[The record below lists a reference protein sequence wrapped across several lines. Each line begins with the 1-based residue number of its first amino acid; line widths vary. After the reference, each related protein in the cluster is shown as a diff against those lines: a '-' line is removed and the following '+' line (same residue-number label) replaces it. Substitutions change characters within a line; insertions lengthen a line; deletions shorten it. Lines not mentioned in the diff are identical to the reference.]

1 MQKPHNLRE
10 QIITAL
16 NHLDHVLPGQ
26 APILDFVHHNTLH
39 GFQHLPFDEALAEFE
54 ALTGICCYLPEA
66 QNREF
71 YRQGRIDDNDLAAA
85 FAQYPNLQTE
95 QIVCTLKDKA
105 ITRQDIYRIA
115 LLFDFQPVSVSQL
128 NWQIEELAALEAVQ
142 ADVPEPVRQ
151 RLLAADGNIVRQLW
165 ASILTKLG
173 LEQAALHPEN
183 MLDLS
188 VEQAEE
194 WLASFD
200 RAQDRHGE
208 SSHQQMRQQSNV
220 ALDELLGQVG
230 GNISLR
236 GFTLALTGIDILDAI
251 RSQLI
256 RFCASGLDEGIAAW
270 QLPERSRLG
279 LYAAW
284 RATAQYDANP
294 FLHELLDWQQI
305 IAELPEDAVDTIIL
319 QLDHLEIPQAQWES
333 YLRRL
338 ALEIPG
344 WSGLINWRQ
353 HHPNYQAANDAA
365 PTLADYLA
373 IRLTLDRLWLNQVCR
388 DTWKIEA
395 KLSAIHGYF
404 RKNLSEFMVRSC
416 LYRGDLPE
424 YLAHRAEAQTLRA
437 GSERY
442 DRTGWQQL
450 ADLIWTWQ
458 CSPMADKQLR
468 SPVGWAGFFA
478 HRLQHQK
485 YGFTNAVGRKTLPT
499 LRLRHSPHNS
509 GWRLF
514 RLCQHLGLN
523 ASVLQQLDAK
533 DLQAMLALLDDFTQ
547 TDRSKIWLVAYEN
560 HYREG
565 FFQAL
570 RANHL
575 RGRWAERRQR
585 PDAQIIFCMD
595 DREEGFR
602 RHLEELNPSIE
613 TLGAA
618 GFFGVAMNYKGLDD
632 SKVTPLCPVVVTP
645 AHEVHEVPEPG
656 SDLTLLK
663 HNRGRKLN
671 RWLANL
677 LHQGLRRNPLLSHPV
692 IDAIAPFTLV
702 GLLAKSLI
710 PKVQQQLVFGMA
722 RLVSPEVK
730 TQLSFTSSDEAQH
743 SAREFIHANK
753 SVPTVGV
760 NDARIKPLPQMGF
773 TDSEQTDRVAG
784 LLRTIG
790 LTDGF
795 SELVVLMGH
804 GSISQNNP
812 HLAAYDCGAC
822 SGRHGG
828 PNARVFAAM
837 ANRPEVR
844 RLLVERGI
852 AIPSDTWFIGAEHN
866 TCNEAISWYDLDLVP
881 AERLSGLKT
890 LQQELRHAQRMS
902 AHERCRRLVSAPRNP
917 TPEQALAHMEERAAD
932 FSQVRPEL
940 GHATNASAV
949 VGRRSLTQGAFF
961 DRRVFLISYDPTQ
974 DPDGK
979 VLENI
984 LLAVTPVGA
993 GINLEYYFSTVNNE
1007 RFGCGSKV
1015 PHNVTGFFGVM
1026 EGASS
1031 DLRTGLP
1038 QQMVEIHEPMR
1049 LQILVEAK
1057 TAVLEQIYARQESL
1071 RELIAGDWVHL
1082 SVKDPDSG
1090 DTFIFECGAGFVQ
1103 WQAEVKDLPVRDN
1116 SSDCYRYQ
1124 ILPVAPVLIKQP
1136 EMLRL

>member
-1 MQKPHNLRE
+1 MQKPDNLRE

-39 GFQHLPFDEALAEFE
+39 GFQHLPFDQALAEFE
-54 ALTGICCYLPEA
+54 ALTGIGCYLPEA
-66 QNREF
+66 KNRDF
-71 YRQGRIDDNDLAAA
+71 YRQGRINDSDLSAA

-95 QIVCTLKDKA
+95 QIVCALKDKA

-115 LLFDFQPVSVSQL
+115 LLFDLQAVSISQL
-128 NWQIEELAALEAVQ
+128 NWQIEELAALEAMQ
-142 ADVPEPVRQ
+142 DDVPDSIRQ
-151 RLLAADGNIVRQLW
+151 RLTATGDNVVRLLW
-165 ASILTKLG
+165 ESILTKLG

-188 VEQAEE
+188 LEQAEQ
-194 WLASFD
+194 WLAT
-200 RAQDRHGE
+200 E
-208 SSHQQMRQQSNV
+208 SADAKQSEDNISTHQQMRQQAGE
-220 ALDELLGQVG
+220 ALDELLAEVG
-230 GNISLR
+230 ANISLR
-236 GFTLALTGIDILDAI
+236 GVIQALSGIDILDSV

-256 RFCASGLDEGIAAW
+256 RFCASGLDEGVAAW

-284 RATAQYDANP
+284 RETAQYDANP
-294 FLHELLDWQQI
+294 FLHALPDWQQI
-305 IAELPEDAVDTIIL
+305 ITELPEQAVDTIIL
-319 QLDHLEIPQAQWES
+319 QLSHLEIPQTQWEG

-353 HHPNYQAANDAA
+353 HHPNYHAINDAA

-388 DTWKIEA
+388 DNWKIEA
-395 KLSAIHGYF
+395 KLGSIRSYF
-404 RKNLSEFMVRSC
+404 RKNLSEFKVRSR
-416 LYRGDLPE
+416 LYQGNLPE
-424 YLAHRAEAQTLRA
+424 YLAHLAESLTLHA

-442 DRTGWQQL
+442 DRNDWQRL
-450 ADLIWTWQ
+450 ADLIWTWR
-458 CSPMADKQLR
+458 CCPMADKAELSSLSAQTKLMAFGYKAEL
-468 SPVGWAGFFA
+468 SGLSAQNLLMSSGHKHATDA
-478 HRLQHQK
+478 H
-485 YGFTNAVGRKTLPT
+485 A
-499 LRLRHSPHNS
+499 PHNS

-514 RLCQHLGLN
+514 RLCQHLGLDS
-523 ASVLQQLDAK
+523 ADLQQLDAK
-533 DLQAMLALLDDFTQ
+533 DLQAMLAVLDEFTPAE
-547 TDRSKIWLVAYEN
+547 RSKVWLIAYEH
-560 HYREG
+560 HYRED
-565 FFQAL
+565 FFQAI
-570 RANHL
+570 RANHQ
-575 RGRWAERRQR
+575 RGRWAGRTQR
-585 PDAQIIFCMD
+585 PDSQIIFCMD

-602 RHLEELNPSIE
+602 RHLEELNPAIE

-618 GFFGVAMNYKGLDD
+618 GFFGIAMNYKGLDD
-632 SKVTPLCPVVVTP
+632 GKVTPLCPVVVTP
-645 AHEVHEVPEPG
+645 AHEVQERAQPG
-656 SDLTLLK
+656 SESALQS
-663 HNRGRKLN
+663 HNRGRKLGQ
-671 RWLANL
+671 WLSRHV
-677 LHQGLRRNPLLSHPV
+677 HQGLRRNLLLSQPV
-692 IDAIAPFTLV
+692 INAIAPVTFA
-702 GLLAKSLI
+702 GLLAKSLL
-710 PKVQQQLVFGMA
+710 PKTQQN
-722 RLVSPEVK
+722 LVSGIAKLATPDVK
-730 TQLSFTSSDEAQH
+730 TQLQFTSTDTSTAATPE
-743 SAREFIHANK
+743 RPK
-753 SVPTVGV
+753 
-760 NDARIKPLPQMGF
+760 LGF
-773 TDSEQTDRVAG
+773 TDTEQADRVAG
-784 LLRTIG
+784 FLRNTG
-790 LTDGF
+790 LTYGF

-837 ANRPEVR
+837 ANRPEIR
-844 RLLVERGI
+844 ELLVERGI
-852 AIPSDTWFIGAEHN
+852 NIPSDTWFIGAEHN
-866 TCNEAISWYDLDLVP
+866 TCSEEISWYDLDQLP
-881 AERLSGLKT
+881 AEQQDGLKK

-902 AHERCRRLVSAPRNP
+902 AHERCRRLASAPRKP
-917 TPEQALAHMEERAAD
+917 TPEQALAHIQERSAD

-984 LLAVTPVGA
+984 LLAVAPVGA

-1038 QQMVEIHEPMR
+1038 RQMIEIHEPMR
-1049 LQILVEAK
+1049 LQLLVEAK
-1057 TAVLEQIYARQESL
+1057 TAVLEDIYHRQASI
-1071 RELIAGDWVHL
+1071 RELVAGGWVHL

-1090 DTFIFECGAGFVQ
+1090 EIFVFQTSAGFVP
-1103 WQAEVKDLPVRDN
+1103 WRAETRDLPVHEN
-1116 SSDCYRYQ
+1116 SPDCYHEQ
-1124 ILPVAPVLIKQP
+1124 TLPVAPALIKQP
-1136 EMLRL
+1136 IIESYT

>member
-1 MQKPHNLRE
+1 MQEPHNLRE
-10 QIITAL
+10 QITATL

-54 ALTGICCYLPEA
+54 ALTGINCYLPEA
-66 QNREF
+66 RNREF
-71 YRQGRIDDNDLAAA
+71 YRQGRIDENDLSAA
-85 FAQYPNLQTE
+85 FAQCPNLQAE
-95 QIVCTLKDKA
+95 QIVCALKSRT
-105 ITRQDIYRIA
+105 ITRQAIYRIA
-115 LLFDFQPVSVSQL
+115 LLFDLQAVSVSRL
-128 NWQIEELAALEAVQ
+128 NWEIEELSALDALQ
-142 ADVPEPVRQ
+142 ADVPEPVRR
-151 RLLAADGNIVRQLW
+151 RLLAADSNVIRHLW
-165 ASILTKLG
+165 ENILTKLG

-188 VEQAEE
+188 LEQAED
-194 WLASFD
+194 WLQQHSNAGAALASNAVAAEAAPTIHLQMQQQAGEAL
-200 RAQDRHGE
+200 AQ
-208 SSHQQMRQQSNV
+208 
-220 ALDELLGQVG
+220 LLGEVG

-236 GFTLALTGIDILDAI
+236 GFILALSGIDILDAI

-256 RFCASGLDEGIAAW
+256 RFCASGLDEGVAAW

-294 FLHELLDWQQI
+294 FLHELRDWQQI

-319 QLDHLEIPQAQWES
+319 QLSHLEIPQNQWEG

-338 ALEIPG
+338 GLEIPG

-353 HHPNYQAANDAA
+353 HHPNYYAANDAA

-395 KLSAIHGYF
+395 KLSSIHGYF
-404 RKNLSEFMVRSC
+404 RKNLSEFMVRSR
-416 LYRGDLPE
+416 LYQGDLPE
-424 YLAHRAEAQTLRA
+424 YLAHRAESLTLHA

-442 DRTGWQQL
+442 DRTDWQQL

-458 CSPMADKQLR
+458 CSPLADKH
-468 SPVGWAGFFA
+468 PV
-478 HRLQHQK
+478 
-485 YGFTNAVGRKTLPT
+485 VI
-499 LRLRHSPHNS
+499 HSPHNS

-514 RLCQHLGLN
+514 RLCQHLELT
-523 ASVLQQLDAK
+523 ASDLKQLDAQ
-533 DLQAMLALLDDFTQ
+533 DLQALLAVLDEFPQ
-547 TDRSKIWLVAYEN
+547 AERSKVWLLAYEH
-560 HYREG
+560 HYREN
-565 FFQAL
+565 FFQAV
-570 RANHL
+570 RANHR
-575 RGRWAERRQR
+575 RGRWAERGDR

-602 RHLEELNPSIE
+602 RHLEELNPAIE

-618 GFFGVAMNYKGLDD
+618 GFFGVAMNYKGLGD

-645 AHEVHEVPEPG
+645 AHEVQELPRPG
-656 SDLTLLK
+656 NERVLFE
-663 HNRGRKLN
+663 HNRGRQLSQ
-671 RWLANL
+671 WLARQV
-677 LHQGLRRNPLLSHPV
+677 HQGLRRNLLLSHPV
-692 IDAIAPFTLV
+692 IDAFAPLAFA
-702 GLLAKSLI
+702 GLLAKSLL
-710 PKVQQQLVFGMA
+710 PKSQQSLVAGAA
-722 RLVSPEVK
+722 RLVSPEIK
-730 TQLSFTSSDEAQH
+730 TQLLFTSTDETNIA
-743 SAREFIHANK
+743 SSERPK
-753 SVPTVGV
+753 
-760 NDARIKPLPQMGF
+760 LGF
-773 TDSEQTDRVAG
+773 TDNEQADRVAG
-784 LLRTIG
+784 FLRNTG
-790 LTDGF
+790 LTYGF

-804 GSISQNNP
+804 GSVSQNNP

-837 ANRPEVR
+837 ANRPEIR
-844 RLLVERGI
+844 GLLAERGI
-852 AIPSDTWFIGAEHN
+852 AIPSDTWFIGSEHN
-866 TCNEAISWYDLDLVP
+866 TCNEEISWYDLDQLP
-881 AERLSGLKT
+881 AERLAGLNK
-890 LQQELRHAQRMS
+890 LQQELRHARQMS
-902 AHERCRRLVSAPRNP
+902 AHERCRRLASAPRSP
-917 TPEQALAHMEERAAD
+917 SPEQALTHMEQRAAD
-932 FSQVRPEL
+932 FSQARPEL

-979 VLENI
+979 VLEGI

-1049 LQILVEAK
+1049 LLIMVEAK
-1057 TAVLEQIYARQESL
+1057 TSVLEQIYHRQESI
-1071 RELIAGDWVHL
+1071 RELVAGGWVQL
-1082 SVKDPDSG
+1082 SAKDPDSG
-1090 DTFIFECGAGFVQ
+1090 EIFSFQTDAGFVL
-1103 WQAEVKDLPVRDN
+1103 WQAEAKDLPVRDN
-1116 SSDCYRYQ
+1116 SPDCYRDQ
-1124 ILPVAPVLIKQP
+1124 ALPVAPVLIKQP
-1136 EMLRL
+1136 DMLPGV

>member
-1 MQKPHNLRE
+1 MQESPLTLRE
-10 QIITAL
+10 RVTATL

-39 GFQHLPFDEALAEFE
+39 GFQHLPFEQALAEFE
-54 ALTGICCYLPEA
+54 ALTGIHGYLPEA
-66 QNREF
+66 RNREF
-71 YRQGRIDDNDLAAA
+71 YRQGRIDEDDLSAA
-85 FAQYPNLQTE
+85 FAQCPNLQPE
-95 QIVCTLKDKA
+95 HIVCTLKDRT
-105 ITRQDIYRIA
+105 ITRQAIYRIA
-115 LLFDFQPVSVSQL
+115 LLFDLQAVSVSRL
-128 NWQIEELAALEAVQ
+128 NWQIEEMAALDAVQ
-142 ADVPEPVRQ
+142 ADVPEPIRQ
-151 RLLAADGNIVRQLW
+151 RLPTEDSQVIRQLW
-165 ASILTKLG
+165 ESILTKLG

-188 VEQAEE
+188 LEQAED
-194 WLASFD
+194 WLAQRQQQARSAPAPD
-200 RAQDRHGE
+200 RLSADTP
-208 SSHQQMRQQSNV
+208 SMAMHQQMQQQ
-220 ALDELLGQVG
+220 AGAELDRLLGEIG
-230 GNISLR
+230 NNISLR
-236 GFTLALTGIDILDAI
+236 GFILTLSGIDILEAI

-294 FLHELLDWQQI
+294 FLHELIDWQQI

-319 QLDHLEIPQAQWES
+319 QLAHLEIPQTQWEG

-353 HHPNYQAANDAA
+353 HHLNYQTGNDAA

-373 IRLTLDRLWLNQVCR
+373 IRLTLDRLWLNQICR

-395 KLSAIHGYF
+395 KLSSITGYF
-404 RKNLSEFMVRSC
+404 RKNLSEFMVRSR

-424 YLAHRAEAQTLRA
+424 YLAHRAQAQTLHA

-442 DRTGWQQL
+442 DRSDWQQL

-458 CSPMADKQLR
+458 CSPL
-468 SPVGWAGFFA
+468 AGKSLVTHF
-478 HRLQHQK
+478 
-485 YGFTNAVGRKTLPT
+485 
-499 LRLRHSPHNS
+499 PHNS

-523 ASVLQQLDAK
+523 AADLQQLGAH
-533 DLQAMLALLDDFTQ
+533 DLHALLAVLDAFTL
-547 TDRSKIWLVAYEN
+547 TERSKVWLLAYEH
-560 HYREG
+560 HYRED
-565 FFQAL
+565 FFQAV
-570 RANHL
+570 RANHH
-575 RGRWAERRQR
+575 RGRWAERNNR

-602 RHLEELNPSIE
+602 RHLEELNPALE

-645 AHEVHEVPEPG
+645 AHEVHEIPKPG
-656 SDLTLLK
+656 SEPLLLK
-663 HNRGRKLN
+663 HKRGRKLKH
-671 RWLANL
+671 RFTGL
-677 LHQGLRRNPLLSHPV
+677 LHRGLRRNLLLSHAL
-692 IDAIAPFTLV
+692 IDAIAPITFA
-702 GLLAKSLI
+702 GLLAKSLL
-710 PKVQQQLVFGMA
+710 PKAQHCLISGVA
-722 RLVSPEVK
+722 RRVSADVD
-730 TQLSFTSSDEAQH
+730 TQLLFTSEDESTLATPE
-743 SAREFIHANK
+743 RTK
-753 SVPTVGV
+753 
-760 NDARIKPLPQMGF
+760 LGF
-773 TDSEQTDRVAG
+773 TDREQADRVAG
-784 LLRTIG
+784 LLRNTG
-790 LTDGF
+790 LTYGF

-828 PNARVFAAM
+828 PNARLFAAM

-844 RLLVERGI
+844 ELLAERGI
-852 AIPSDTWFIGAEHN
+852 DIPADTWFIGAEHN
-866 TCNEAISWYDLDLVP
+866 TCNEEIEWYDLD
-881 AERLSGLKT
+881 RLPSGRLNRLNT
-890 LQQELRHAQRMS
+890 LQQELGHAQRMS
-902 AHERCRRLVSAPRNP
+902 AHERCRRLASAPRNP
-917 TPEQALAHMEERAAD
+917 TPEQALAHIQQRAAD
-932 FSQVRPEL
+932 FSQARPEL
-940 GHATNASAV
+940 GHATNASAL
-949 VGRRSLTQGAFF
+949 VGRRSLSQGAFF

-974 DPDGK
+974 DPEGK
-979 VLENI
+979 VLEGI
-984 LLAVTPVGA
+984 LLAVAPVGA

-1049 LQILVEAK
+1049 LLLMVEAK
-1057 TAVLEQIYARQESL
+1057 TSVLEQIYHRQESI
-1071 RELIAGDWVHL
+1071 RELVAGGWVQL
-1082 SVKDPDSG
+1082 SAKDPDSG
-1090 DTFIFECGAGFVQ
+1090 EIFLFQANAGFVR
-1103 WQAEVKDLPVRDN
+1103 WQAEAKDLPVREN
-1116 SSDCYRYQ
+1116 SPDCYRGQ
-1124 ILPVAPVLIKQP
+1124 TLPVSPMLIKQP
-1136 EMLRL
+1136 DIKRATDKPSPEGEGWVRGK